1 MDKMIIARA
10 NAKINL
16 TLDVIGRRDD
26 GYHLIRSVM
35 QSISLCD
42 EVRLSFTSNKTISL
56 SCSDSR
62 IPCDER
68 NTVYKA
74 CVKFF
79 NFTGVTNPGIEI
91 FIDKHIPSEAG
102 LGGGSSDAA
111 VIIKLLDKAFG
122 TKLSLDQMIMIGSQ
136 VGADVP
142 FCIVSG
148 TALCEGLG
156 EIVTP
161 LKDIRKYY
169 VLLVKPDFGVSTPL
183 AYKMFDEKSVVTK
196 NSTNIMLD
204 AILDHDNISNLLSND
219 LESAIDNKDI
229 DTIKNELIEFG
240 ANGSLMSGSG
250 SCVYGLFSDKEYA
263 FTAFNKLK
271 DKYPFVFLSETI

>member
-42 EVRLSFTSNKTISL
+42 EVRLSFTNNKTISL
-56 SCSDSR
+56 SCSDGR

-79 NFTGVTNPGIEI
+79 NFTGLTNPGIEI

-111 VIIKLLDKAFG
+111 AIIKLLDKAFE

-183 AYKMFDEKSVVTK
+183 AYKMFDEKSVVSK

-219 LESAIDNKDI
+219 LESAIDSKDI
-229 DTIKNELIEFG
+229 DAIKNELIEFG
-240 ANGSLMSGSG
+240 ANSSLMSGSG
-250 SCVYGLFSDKEYA
+250 SCVYGLFSDEEYA